1 MFRPLTVLYAFAC
14 YLQKKPFNIY
24 ICLVGGNITHLYAY
38 VHVQCACMAH
48 VLINLYI
55 HALSIMFYSEKLF
68 KTCHSQRIRNGIVRG
83 LRSIFCGGL
92 YF

>member
-14 YLQKKPFNIY
+14 YLQKKAFNIY
-24 ICLVGGNITHLYAY
+24 ICSVGGNITHLYAY

-55 HALSIMFYSEKLF
+55 HALSIMFNSEKLF
-68 KTCHSQRIRNGIVRG
+68 KLVIHKEYVMA
-83 LRSIFCGGL
+83 L
-92 YF
+92 